1 MPSSWLGYS
10 CDKAIDKSLVRN
22 YHFGGLSLPE
32 ISGNIYFCDF
42 TIGDSKE
49 QLRSRLVTTCDSVE
63 SCRFWMFLGLRACS
77 ESCWTSLYFMYTYIY
92 IMNIYIYIFANSDTS
107 SHKYAII
114 NMQIYINL
122 YKLIIFLTLSP
133 TKLYQTKTA
142 LTEHSW
148 PSDTMTIRR
157 RGRFF
162 GQDWLVCL
170 WKGTHWQFR

>member
-1 MPSSWLGYS
+1 MPSSWLGHS

-42 TIGDSKE
+42 TIGDNKE

-63 SCRFWMFLGLRACS
+63 SCRFWMFLGLRAWPLC
-77 ESCWTSLYFMYTYIY
+77 T
-92 IMNIYIYIFANSDTS
+92 IYIFANSDTS

-170 WKGTHWQFR
+170 WKGTHWQFRWGLSANPIVSCHGFAW